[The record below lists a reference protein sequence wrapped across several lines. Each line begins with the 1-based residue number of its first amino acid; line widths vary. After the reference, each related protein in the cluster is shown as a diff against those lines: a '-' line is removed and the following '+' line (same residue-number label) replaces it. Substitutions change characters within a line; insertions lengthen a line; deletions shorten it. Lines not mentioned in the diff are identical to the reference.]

1 MEKGIP
7 MLGGLFK
14 VAVASTLATGAAYAQ
29 SAPAGSPTEPAAA
42 PAASAD
48 DAAALAQKLSNPVS
62 SLISVPFQLN
72 YDARIGPLKDG
83 ERLTINVQPV
93 IPFSISKD
101 WNLVSRTIVPIVWQ
115 SDIFPGS
122 GNQFGLGDTV
132 QSFFFTPK
140 QAKGII
146 WGAGPVILLP
156 TGTDQLL
163 SGHKWGVGPTA
174 VVLKQAGQWTIGGLA
189 NHIWSV
195 AGDNNRNDLSLTYF
209 NPFISH
215 TSKTAFTVG
224 ASADLTYD
232 WKIDKLVMPVNL
244 TASQLV
250 KVNKQLLSLGGGL
263 RYYVATTDAS
273 PHGLAARL
281 SITLLYPAK

>member
-1 MEKGIP
+1 MFE
-7 MLGGLFK
+7 GLFK

-62 SLISVPFQLN
+62 SLISVPFQFN

-174 VVLKQAGQWTIGGLA
+174 VVLKQAGQPDLFQ
-189 NHIWSV
+189 SV
-195 AGDNNRNDLSLTYF
+195 HQPHFENGVHRRRVGRPDLRLENRQASHAGEPDGVAAGQGQQA
-209 NPFISH
+209 
-215 TSKTAFTVG
+215 TAQPRRRT
-224 ASADLTYD
+224 
-232 WKIDKLVMPVNL
+232 
-244 TASQLV
+244 
-250 KVNKQLLSLGGGL
+250 
-263 RYYVATTDAS
+263 
-273 PHGLAARL
+273 
-281 SITLLYPAK
+281 TLLCRHDRCFSPWSRSALVHHSALPGQMRST